1 MTVSMNT
8 TISTKKAVPQGDIG
22 SGGVPSRRAGAAAAV
37 GFAGIA
43 AYQVAL
49 ALGAPFGSAAW
60 GGAHPGT
67 LPPGL
72 RVASGVGAALWGF
85 AALIILQRVGLS
97 SVLPFGRMFV
107 RRATWVLVVLSCMS
121 AVANFASQSA
131 AERFIL
137 APVVIAL
144 AVLCFIVA
152 RRTAADLQLL
162 QSAAPPRDP
171 RRGPDAGTDEG

>member
-72 RVASGVGAALWGF
+72 RVASDVGAALRGF

-121 AVANFASQSA
+121 AVANFAFS
-131 AERFIL
+131 ERGG
-137 APVVIAL
+137 
-144 AVLCFIVA
+144 AVHLGTGRHRA
-152 RRTAADLQLL
+152 RRPLLHRGATDGGRFTTAAVGGA
-162 QSAAPPRDP
+162 SERPTPRP
-171 RRGPDAGTDEG
+171 GRRNR